1 MFNPFRTHE
10 SLLSDE
16 VPYEDHIR
24 DDMVLNRDNAVM
36 AGVGFG
42 GVSPDTADTVDIANW
57 FDRFHGAVLNIAAED
72 VEITILQCRGE
83 ADRSAVHPGI
93 HRDGYARELADDYI
107 ANLFAGSLYSNQLF
121 VFVLIHPP
129 SAAARAVR
137 SGQQTGDEIEARADR
152 LHELCRLLQV
162 QLADFAPRRLGYV
175 ERGHGLYDEIA
186 EAIVFAVTG
195 IPRQIG
201 ATTGRMGN
209 AMFSEAVRFPRRKRY
224 IEIHGAGEVSYAAM
238 FAMREYPMRTWPGMF
253 HALATCPYR
262 CTLAQSFRF
271 LSNAAG
277 VSAVGR
283 KQNKMVVA
291 GDKAASQTAALS
303 LAADE
308 LMSRKWALGDHSLV
322 VIAFG
327 EDKAALAD
335 VANAVWR
342 DLASAALVATRLTK
356 ALQAGLL
363 SILPGGRH
371 WRPRPGFVKSSN
383 LVCMA
388 PLYNFPA
395 GEDRGHWGPPIVTF
409 RTLAGTPYL
418 FHWHVRDVGS
428 TFLTGMPGSG
438 KTFLTAALI
447 AFTAGRARIVAL
459 DHKRGWDLLIHRLH
473 GDYAA
478 LGAGEAAF
486 APLKALDGS
495 PRNMEFLTD
504 LFRGCIGGK
513 MTEEEGRRLSI
524 GLSIIMSLPPEDRS
538 VGELRGFFDDEPEGA
553 GIRLEKWI
561 FGNDLGWLLDAPVDK
576 VRLGDL
582 TGLDTTA
589 LLENERAR
597 GPGLLYLFHRI
608 SLLLDGT
615 PLLLPI
621 DEGWR
626 ALLDPAFRATIEK
639 LLRTIRSKGG
649 VLVFI
654 TQSPGDIVESGIA
667 RILIEMCPTQAH
679 LPNPRATRADYIDGM
694 KMTEGAWQAFR
705 KLQGGTGVFLL
716 NQGDKS
722 VVAQLPM
729 AGLTR
734 HIAVLSAREEDLVL
748 MDRIRADGLA
758 GDAAFEKFHEIKEGA
773 AV

>member
-1 MFNPFRTHE
+1 VYNPFLTHDR
-10 SLLSDE
+10 LLSDE

-24 DDMVLNRDNAVM
+24 DDVVLNKDDTVM
-36 AGVGFG
+36 AAVAVAGVP
-42 GVSPDTADTVDIANW
+42 PDTADAVDIANW
-57 FDRFHGAVLNIAAED
+57 FDRLHGALLNIAAED
-72 VEITILQCRGE
+72 VEISIMQCRGE
-83 ADRSAVHPGI
+83 ADRSMVHPGI
-93 HRDGYARELADDYI
+93 HRADYARELSADYI
-107 ANLFAGSLYSNQLF
+107 DNLFAGSLYSNRLF
-121 VFVLIHPP
+121 IFVLIHPP
-129 SAAARAVR
+129 SSVAKAVR
-137 SGQQTGDEIEARADR
+137 SVRQTREEIEARADR

-162 QLADFAPRRLGYV
+162 QLADFGPRRLGYV
-175 ERGHGLYDEIA
+175 ERGHGIFDEIA

-209 AMFSEAVRFPRRKRY
+209 AMFSEAVRFPSRKKW
-224 IEIHGAGEVSYAAM
+224 IEIHGAGDVSYAAM

-253 HALATCPYR
+253 YALAVAPYR

-277 VSAVGR
+277 VSAVSR
-283 KQNKMVVA
+283 KQNMMVVA
-291 GDKAASQTAALS
+291 GDKAASQTVALS

-322 VIAFG
+322 VIAFAG
-327 EDKAALAD
+327 DKASLAD

-342 DLASAALVATRLTK
+342 DLAAAVLVATRLTK

-363 SILPGGRH
+363 SILPGGDR

-395 GEDRGHWGPPIVTF
+395 GQERGHWGPPIATF

-428 TFLTGMPGSG
+428 AFVTGMPGSG

-459 DHKRGWDLLIHRLH
+459 DHKRGWDLLIHRLL
-473 GDYAA
+473 GDYAV
-478 LGAGEAAF
+478 LGAGEASF

-513 MTEEEGRRLSI
+513 MTEEEGRRLAI
-524 GLSIIMSLPPEDRS
+524 GLSIIMSLPPGDRS

-553 GIRLEKWI
+553 GVRLEKWI
-561 FGNDLGWLLDAPVDK
+561 FGNDLGWVVDAPADT
-576 VRLGDL
+576 VRFGDL

-589 LLENERAR
+589 LLDNERAR
-597 GPGLLYLFHRI
+597 GPALLYLFHRI
-608 SLLLDGT
+608 FLLLDGS
-615 PLLLPI
+615 PLLIPI

-626 ALLDPAFRATIEK
+626 ALLDPVFRATIEK

-667 RILIEMCPTQAH
+667 RILIEMCPTQIH
-679 LPNPRATRADYIDGM
+679 LPNPRATRADYVDGM

-705 KLQGGTGVFLL
+705 PLQGGTGVFLL

-722 VVAQLPM
+722 LVAQLPM

-734 HIAVLSAREEDLVL
+734 HIAVLSAGEKDLAL
-748 MDRIRADGLA
+748 MDSIRADGLA
-758 GDAAFEKFHEIKEGA
+758 GDAAFEKFHRTKEGIA
-773 AV
+773 A